1 MANSNCSS
9 SVSPPVCDSEWFDV
23 LPDGYWWYPEHHR
36 KHFFKWIVYRKYV
49 LCIFCEAYILLY
61 IPEVPELFLPDVR
74 KSNEQN
80 RQYPFKNPLSLTEL
94 YTDQYWGWSL
104 FPYMFCN
111 FKKTKLFSLMKDWL
125 IHFIKIHFRLYLF
138 KVRDFGLI

>member
-9 SVSPPVCDSEWFDV
+9 SVSPPVYDSEWFDV
-23 LPDGYWWYPEHHR
+23 LPGGYWWYPEYHR

-80 RQYPFKNPLSLTEL
+80 RQYPFKIRWAWLICIQINTEAR
-94 YTDQYWGWSL
+94 L